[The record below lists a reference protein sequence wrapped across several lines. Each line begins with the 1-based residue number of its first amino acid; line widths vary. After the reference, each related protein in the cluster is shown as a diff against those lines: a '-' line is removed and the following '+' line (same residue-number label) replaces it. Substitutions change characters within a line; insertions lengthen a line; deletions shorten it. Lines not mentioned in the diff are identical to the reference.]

1 MLNRLRDITPYIFQI
16 LQAHRHSYQ
25 AGGVMPKVCRSL
37 GVTWMLD
44 KKYAHIYYEN
54 VIKAPHIRITLW

>member
-1 MLNRLRDITPYIFQI
+1 
-16 LQAHRHSYQ
+16 
-25 AGGVMPKVCRSL
+25 MPKVCRSL